1 MVNFSKSIIYKLCCK
16 DVTVKEIYIGS
27 TANLLKV
34 RKSKHKYS
42 CNNIFSV
49 GHNYYVY
56 QYIRKNGGFNNFD
69 IVEIER
75 YPCSDRQ
82 ELNKRERYWIELLQ
96 STLNKQIPSRTRLE
110 HRQDNRELLL
120 ENQKKYYQNN
130 KEELLTK
137 KKIKINCECG
147 CIIARTCISKH
158 RKTKKHINLLQA
170 LQALQAQ

>member
-16 DVTVKEIYIGS
+16 DVTVKEIYVGS

-42 CNNIFSV
+42 CNNATNKGF
-49 GHNYYVY
+49 NYYVY
-56 QYIRKNGGFNNFD
+56 QYIRKNGGFDNFD

-96 STLNKQIPSRTRLE
+96 STLNKQIPSRTKIE
-110 HRQDNRELLL
+110 YRQYN
-120 ENQKKYYQNN
+120 YQNN
-130 KEELLTK
+130 KDEILTK
-137 KKIKINCECG
+137 KK
-147 CIIARTCISKH
+147 
-158 RKTKKHINLLQA
+158 KK
-170 LQALQAQ
+170 